1 MITVLKKCPISE
13 PLLGLRLYHSP
24 HKNVIFL
31 SFSRTTT
38 MIAVLAK
45 SYVSESLW
53 NCDHNRSAHK
63 NALFLVFIRTAS
75 YSQSSEKHNFQTILD
90 CDNDHSPYKMS

>member
-13 PLLGLRLYHSP
+13 SLLGLRLYHSP

-53 NCDHNRSAHK
+53 NCDHNRSAQK
-63 NALFLVFIRTAS
+63 NALFLVFIRTAIMITVLIKCPVFYTDS
-75 YSQSSEKHNFQTILD
+75 LPT
-90 CDNDHSPYKMS
+90 MW